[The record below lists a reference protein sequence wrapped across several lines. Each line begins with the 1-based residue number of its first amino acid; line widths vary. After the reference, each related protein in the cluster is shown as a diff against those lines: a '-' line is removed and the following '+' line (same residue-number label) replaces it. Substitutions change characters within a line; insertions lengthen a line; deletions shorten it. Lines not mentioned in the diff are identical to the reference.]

1 MRVPGL
7 NDSPLAGRN
16 RANGALPASKKR
28 AIVDCA
34 MTAEVNQGVV
44 GDTAKL
50 IVHRLIARQIRRA
63 PCVYRKSNPRVV
75 MVKSAQDG
83 ARTDHTGALYRARDW
98 RILVQRPMRSD
109 SVVVIGVRFQNAT
122 QMRLAQD
129 NDMVQALA
137 PDRSDQP
144 FGKAV
149 LPR

>member
-16 RANGALPASKKR
+16 RANGALPASKKP
-28 AIVDCA
+28 
-34 MTAEVNQGVV
+34 MTAEVNQGFV

-50 IVHRLIARQIRRA
+50 IVHRLIARQIRRD

-98 RILVQRPMRSD
+98 RILVQGPMCSD
-109 SVVVIGVRFQNAT
+109 AVVIAGIGSQNSA